1 MKIGRLIDANF
12 NRTREG
18 IRVIE
23 DVIRFLLDDQ
33 ELLVEAKNLRLG
45 LGEVNSI
52 LDNQLHL
59 INHRDTINDVG
70 TQVTLKAEQERSD
83 IKAVLIAN
91 FKRVQESLRVLEEIL
106 KLLNVEAS
114 QKCKAFRYQTYELE
128 YQTMKKFNEGGKKHM
143 IAGIINNL
151 AKVRETKP
159 LIHHLTNYVTV
170 NDCANI
176 TLQIGG
182 LPVMAD
188 AIEEVAEMQQISNA
202 LVLNIGTL
210 NTELV
215 KSMITA
221 GQKANSLGHRV
232 ILDPVGVGATS
243 MRTTKVGKIL
253 ANVKV
258 DIIKGN
264 LAEIG
269 ILVGLE
275 AIVRG
280 VEAGEVS
287 GDIMTAAQDF
297 ARKHQTTIAVTGK
310 QDMII
315 NSSKTAVISNGHAM
329 MGKISG
335 TGCMGSSILGAFA
348 AVCDDMFQA
357 AVAALACFGIAGE
370 LAALTNPPGPLAYK
384 TALMDCVYG
393 LNADLIN
400 QYARVKTL

>member
-1 MKIGRLIDANF
+1 
-12 NRTREG
+12 
-18 IRVIE
+18 
-23 DVIRFLLDDQ
+23 
-33 ELLVEAKNLRLG
+33 
-45 LGEVNSI
+45 
-52 LDNQLHL
+52 
-59 INHRDTINDVG
+59 
-70 TQVTLKAEQERSD
+70 
-83 IKAVLIAN
+83 
-91 FKRVQESLRVLEEIL
+91 
-106 KLLNVEAS
+106 
-114 QKCKAFRYQTYELE
+114 
-128 YQTMKKFNEGGKKHM
+128 M
-143 IAGIINNL
+143 IAGIIKNL
-151 AKVRETKP
+151 EKLRESKP

-188 AIEEVAEMQQISNA
+188 AIEEVAEMQQISDA

-215 KSMITA
+215 KSMIAA
-221 GQKANSLGHRV
+221 GQKANSLGHPV
-232 ILDPVGVGATS
+232 ILDPVGLGATS
-243 MRTTKVGKIL
+243 MRTTKVGEIL

-275 AIVRG
+275 AVVRG
-280 VEAGEVS
+280 VEAGGVS
-287 GDIMTAAQDF
+287 GDIVGAAQDF
-297 ARKHQTTIAVTGK
+297 ARKHQTTIAVTGE

-315 NSSKTAVISNGHAM
+315 NSSKIAVISNGHIM

-335 TGCMGSSILGAFA
+335 TGCMCSSILGAFA
-348 AVCDDMFQA
+348 TVCVDMFQA
-357 AVAALACFGIAGE
+357 AVASLTCFGIAGE

-384 TALMDCVYG
+384 TALMDCVCG
-393 LNADLIN
+393 LNANLIN